1 MNRFYKVSVVGC
13 LVALCLVAGPVLAQK
28 GDSPAAVV
36 PPRLPGRYLSLPAV
50 VFQPGQ
56 PVVITWRNTPGNAKD
71 WVTVVPAGTS
81 DRKWGKWTYLKG
93 QTSGT
98 FTVRGL
104 PAGAYEARLY
114 FNWPKG
120 GFNVIERLSFRVGG
134 AGAGVRGQYLSLPS
148 ATFAPGK
155 PVVISW
161 RNTPGNAKDWV
172 TVVPAG
178 TSDRK
183 WGKWTYLRG
192 RTAGAFAVRGLPAGA
207 YEARL
212 YFNWPKGGFN
222 VIERLR
228 FTVQ

>member
-81 DRKWGKWTYLKG
+81 DRKWGKWTYL
-93 QTSGT
+93 
-98 FTVRGL
+98 
-104 PAGAYEARLY
+104 
-114 FNWPKG
+114 
-120 GFNVIERLSFRVGG
+120 
-134 AGAGVRGQYLSLPS
+134 
-148 ATFAPGK
+148 
-155 PVVISW
+155 
-161 RNTPGNAKDWV
+161 
-172 TVVPAG
+172 
-178 TSDRK
+178 
-183 WGKWTYLRG
+183 RG